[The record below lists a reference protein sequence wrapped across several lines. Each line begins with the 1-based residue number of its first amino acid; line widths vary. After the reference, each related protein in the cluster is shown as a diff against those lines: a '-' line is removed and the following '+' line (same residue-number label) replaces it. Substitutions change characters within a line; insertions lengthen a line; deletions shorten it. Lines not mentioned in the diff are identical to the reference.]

1 MANKFLQLQIFDAG
15 KAARLQGIKQHQNP
29 AERHGCDEVGE
40 KVGVPRPLGDLV
52 QTLENQI
59 ITPPQA
65 PLQGPAHRSHP
76 RVRLLRPPLLRTA
89 RVTELR
95 QKEQQ
100 VVDPDHSVAIHIL
113 ITGGSRQWV
122 TIAIEERFSEDA
134 RAVVRCGFR

>member
-1 MANKFLQLQIFDAG
+1 MCSFDSHLVYDQVRKMVAEVVAG
-15 KAARLQGIKQHQNP
+15 
-29 AERHGCDEVGE
+29 
-40 KVGVPRPLGDLV
+40 
-52 QTLENQI
+52 QI

-65 PLQGPAHRSHP
+65 LLEGPAHRGHP
-76 RVRLLRPPLLRTA
+76 RVRLLRKPLLRTA